1 MFRLIG
7 IVIVLG
13 LVAWL
18 ALRQIGDANATL
30 EDGLDGFEAA
40 GVEVE
45 RGGRPTDA
53 ARAVGKHVE
62 ATLATSKSRIDDSRD
77 GEARDSE

>member
-7 IVIVLG
+7 IVLVLG

-18 ALRQIGDANATL
+18 ALRQVDDANATL
-30 EDGLDGFEAA
+30 EEGLDGFEAA

-45 RGGRPTDA
+45 RSGRPSDA

-62 ATLATSKSRIDDSRD
+62 ATIATGKSRIDDSLD
-77 GEARDSE
+77 GEARDVE

>member
-18 ALRQIGDANATL
+18 TLRQVEDANTTIDDTL
-30 EDGLDGFEAA
+30 DSVGAA
-40 GVEVE
+40 GVEID
-45 RGGRPTDA
+45 RDARPSDA
-53 ARAVGKHVE
+53 ARAVGRHVE
-62 ATLATSKSRIDDSRD
+62 ATVASSKSRVDDAL
-77 GEARDSE
+77 EADTRSGD

>member
-18 ALRQIGDANATL
+18 ALRQVDDANATL
-30 EDGLDGFEAA
+30 EDGLESVEAA
-40 GVEVE
+40 GIEVE
-45 RGGRPTDA
+45 RSGRPTDA
-53 ARAVGKHVE
+53 ARAVGQHVE
-62 ATLATSKSRIDDSRD
+62 ATIAAGKSRIDDSLDGDSRD
-77 GEARDSE
+77 AQ

>member
-7 IVIVLG
+7 IVLVLG

-18 ALRQIGDANATL
+18 ALRQVDDANATL
-30 EDGLDGFEAA
+30 EEGLDGFEAA

-45 RGGRPTDA
+45 RSGRPSDA

-62 ATLATSKSRIDDSRD
+62 ATLATGKSRIDDSLG
-77 GEARDSE
+77 GEARDVE

>member
-7 IVIVLG
+7 IVLVLG

-18 ALRQIGDANATL
+18 ALRQVDDANTTL
-30 EDGLDGFEAA
+30 EEGLDGFEAA

-45 RGGRPTDA
+45 RSGRPSDA

-62 ATLATSKSRIDDSRD
+62 ATIATGKSRIDDSLD
-77 GEARDSE
+77 GEARDVE

>member
-7 IVIVLG
+7 IVLVLG

-18 ALRQIGDANATL
+18 ALRQVDDTNAAL
-30 EDGLDGFEAA
+30 EDGLDGIEAA

-45 RGGRPTDA
+45 RSGRPTDA

-62 ATLATSKSRIDDSRD
+62 ATLATGKSRIDDSLD
-77 GEARDSE
+77 GEARDTE

>member
-1 MFRLIG
+1 MLRLAG

-18 ALRQIGDANATL
+18 ALRQVDDANSTL
-30 EDGLDGFEAA
+30 DAGLDSVEAA

-45 RGGRPTDA
+45 RSGRPSDA
-53 ARAVGKHVE
+53 ARAVGQHVE
-62 ATLATSKSRIDDSRD
+62 ATLATGKSRIDDSLD
-77 GEARDSE
+77 GEARDAP

>member
-7 IVIVLG
+7 IVLVLG

-18 ALRQIGDANATL
+18 ALRQVDDANATL
-30 EDGLDGFEAA
+30 EEGLDGFEAA
-40 GVEVE
+40 GVEVDHS
-45 RGGRPTDA
+45 GRPSDA

-62 ATLATSKSRIDDSRD
+62 TTLATGKSRIDDSLD
-77 GEARDSE
+77 GEARDAE